1 MKAINILWIDDEID
15 LLKVHILLLEE
26 RGYKVCSANNAQ
38 DGYEMIKDNNFD
50 IIFLDENMP
59 GISGLEILPKI
70 KREYPNIPVI
80 MVTKR
85 EEEEVMDE
93 AIGNKINGYLIKPV
107 NPNQVL
113 LAIKQ
118 NVLNKRIIG
127 EKTAE
132 KYQTDFRQLSTDIAY
147 AETIDDWINI
157 YNNIVYWDIELDN
170 AENKQMLEILSEQK
184 KEANNYFCKFVTKN
198 YVDWISDKTER
209 PAMLFDM
216 LEQRILPLITNNE
229 KVFLIVIDNLRFD
242 QWKVLRKSFTKFAK
256 IDSEDIILSIL
267 PTATQYARNAFFA
280 GMLPFK
286 IAEKYPDMWS
296 DEEDEGNKNDFE
308 FQLVKKFFA
317 SHNKNDIK
325 ISYQKIL
332 NEDYAN
338 KKLRNINSFLN
349 NHLNIFVFN
358 FVDMLSHA
366 KTSVKMIK
374 DLAKDEKTYRE
385 LIKVWFKDSYLEFL
399 LSELEGKDVKIIVT
413 TDHGTV
419 LVKNPVQV
427 IGDRHSST
435 NIRYKQGKNLNF
447 KSKSIF
453 EIKNP
458 IEAGLPKSNITSTYV
473 FAQNSDFL
481 VYPKNYHYYAN
492 YYKNTFQHGGISLE
506 ELLIP
511 FIILKT

>member
-1 MKAINILWIDDEID
+1 M
-15 LLKVHILLLEE
+15 
-26 RGYKVCSANNAQ
+26 
-38 DGYEMIKDNNFD
+38 
-50 IIFLDENMP
+50 
-59 GISGLEILPKI
+59 
-70 KREYPNIPVI
+70 
-80 MVTKR
+80 
-85 EEEEVMDE
+85 
-93 AIGNKINGYLIKPV
+93 
-107 NPNQVL
+107 
-113 LAIKQ
+113 
-118 NVLNKRIIG
+118 
-127 EKTAE
+127 
-132 KYQTDFRQLSTDIAY
+132 
-147 AETIDDWINI
+147 
-157 YNNIVYWDIELDN
+157 ELDN

-198 YVDWISDKTER
+198 YVDWISGKTER

-216 LEQRILPLITNNE
+216 LEQRILPMITNNE

-308 FQLVKKFFA
+308 FQLVKEFFA

-399 LSELEGKDVKIIVT
+399 LSELDGKDVKIIVT

-419 LVKNPVQV
+419 LLK
-427 IGDRHSST
+427 
-435 NIRYKQGKNLNF
+435 
-447 KSKSIF
+447 
-453 EIKNP
+453 
-458 IEAGLPKSNITSTYV
+458 
-473 FAQNSDFL
+473 
-481 VYPKNYHYYAN
+481 
-492 YYKNTFQHGGISLE
+492 
-506 ELLIP
+506 IP
-511 FIILKT
+511 FK